1 MKKSLFMMG
10 MVVLALASCT
20 NEEVVNI
27 PASKAIG
34 FSSFVGNPTKA
45 TTEMDGSQLQTTGF
59 YVWGGRDGLQNFT
72 AQQVTYKAD
81 VTKWE
86 YAPLRYWEANET
98 YRFAA
103 FAPDING
110 ATATFNY
117 DDGHVDLTGYVAD
130 INNPEDLVYAK
141 SNDIPTTA
149 ETGNSPVGLSFKH
162 VLSWVKIKFVNGFA
176 NGTKLTIENVDITG
190 VLGTADFTDGAFGT
204 PQTEQ
209 DFTPVDFSQTAEN
222 GHTETVDFTAIPQNI
237 TSFVISFNVTVE
249 TADGNNVADNEAKS
263 ATINVQ
269 WAANNIYNYTATID
283 GSTIGMQAIE
293 FNPSVERWGTTNP
306 NQDVTIQ

>member
-72 AQQVTYKAD
+72 AQQVTYAGS
-81 VTKWE
+81 KWGYE
-86 YAPLRYWEANET
+86 PLRYWEANET

-103 FAPDING
+103 FAPDINS

-141 SNDIPTTA
+141 SNDITTTS
-149 ETGNSPVGLSFKH
+149 ETGNSPVDLSFNH
-162 VLSWVKIKFVNGFA
+162 VLSWVKINFVNGFA
-176 NGTKLTIENVDITG
+176 DGTKLTITNVDITG
-190 VLGTADFTDGAFGT
+190 VLGTAVFTNGAFGT
-204 PQTEQ
+204 PETEQ
-209 DFTPVDFSQTAEN
+209 DFTPVSFSQTAEN

-249 TADGNNVADNEAKS
+249 TADGNKVAENEPKT
-263 ATINVQ
+263 ATLSVNWV
-269 WAANNIYNYTATID
+269 ANNIYSYTATID
-283 GSTIGMQAIE
+283 GTTIGMQAIE
-293 FNPSVERWGTTNP
+293 FNPSVEGWGTTNP
-306 NQDVTIQ
+306 DQDVTIQ

>member
-1 MKKSLFMMG
+1 MMG
-10 MVVLALASCT
+10 MAVLALASCT

-27 PASKAIG
+27 PSSKAIG

-45 TTEMDGSQLQTTGF
+45 TTEMNEDQLQTTGF

-72 AQQVTYKAD
+72 AQQVTYKAEAD
-81 VTKWE
+81 GSKWE

-98 YRFAA
+98 YKFAA

-130 INNPEDLVYAK
+130 INSPEDLVYAK
-141 SNDIPTTA
+141 SNVITTTA
-149 ETGNSPVGLSFKH
+149 ETGNSPVDLSFNH
-162 VLSWVKIKFVNGFA
+162 VLSWVKINFVNGFA
-176 NGTKLTIENVDITG
+176 DGTKLTIENVDITG

-204 PQTEQ
+204 PQAEQ
-209 DFTPVDFSQTAEN
+209 DFTPAKFDVTEEN
-222 GHTETVDFTAIPQNI
+222 GHTETIDFTAIPQDI

-249 TADGNNVADNEAKS
+249 TADGNKVAENEAKT
-263 ATINVQ
+263 ATLNVS
-269 WAANNIYNYTATID
+269 WAANNIYSYTATID

-293 FNPSVERWGTTNP
+293 FNPSVTGWGTTNP
-306 NQDVTIQ
+306 DESVTIQ